1 MHVNRGPLR
10 VNLGSRFT
18 KVFKKNLFH
27 GDESMSGVGSNLD
40 QTRELINLLPSVLQG
55 LGVNSLLDIPCGDF
69 NWMSQINY
77 PNIKYTGADIVLP
90 LVQHLNSKFG
100 SSNRDFM
107 RLNLVLE
114 IPGKFDAVFSRDLL
128 VHLNNTDALG
138 AIRNVIASESSYFLT
153 TTFPALKSN
162 RDLPII
168 TREIAWRPLNLELS
182 PFNFPAPL
190 LLINEKCSES
200 NGEFA
205 DKSIGVWK
213 ISDLVSVFE

>member
-1 MHVNRGPLR
+1 
-10 VNLGSRFT
+10 
-18 KVFKKNLFH
+18 
-27 GDESMSGVGSNLD
+27 MSGVGSNLD